1 VSFVVAGPVAVA
13 YHPAVA
19 GAEVVAEALA
29 ACAAEGDLRAW
40 LEPLHDGHDG
50 DLGIVDRLRG
60 AALLVCVGGDG
71 TVLRAAA
78 YAAQAG
84 VPVFGVR
91 MGRLGFLTETIEP
104 DALADLRRVLGGE
117 ARLERHAMLQARV
130 DYAAPMHALN
140 DVVIGRGTLGRTVS
154 ILASVDG
161 VLLAE
166 YRADALVI
174 ATATGSTGYALSV
187 GGPILPPTSPEIVVV
202 PVAPHLTRSNPLV
215 LPAGARLRLSVERG
229 EEALI
234 TADGVLQESPIES
247 GTVVEVTAS
256 ERCVDFVRLGAEN
269 QFYASLARRLGWLRP
284 DHVVEELEVPA
295 DESRQAGGKV
305 D

>member
-1 VSFVVAGPVAVA
+1 MTFTVDGPVAVA

-19 GAEVVAEALA
+19 GAEGVAQVLA
-29 ACAAEGDLRAW
+29 AVASQGQRRAW
-40 LEPLHDGHDG
+40 VEPMHDGRDG
-50 DLGIVDRLRG
+50 DAGITDRLRG
-60 AALLVCVGGDG
+60 ASLLVCVGGDG

-78 YAAQAG
+78 FAAVAG
-84 VPVFGVR
+84 VPIFGVR

-104 DALADLRRVLGGE
+104 DAVVDLQRVLDGE

-130 DYAAPMHALN
+130 DEAEPVHALN

-154 ILASVDG
+154 IGARVDG

-187 GGPILPPTSPEIVVV
+187 GGPILPPTSSEIVMV
-202 PVAPHLTRSNPLV
+202 PVAPHLTRANPLI
-215 LPAGARLRLSVERG
+215 LPAGARLRLSVQRG
-229 EEALI
+229 EEAVI
-234 TADGVLQESPIES
+234 TADGLLQWPVES

-256 ERCVDFVRLGAEN
+256 ARSVQFVRLGAEN

-284 DHVVEELEVPA
+284 DHVMEDPDGPA
-295 DESRQAGGKV
+295 G
-305 D
+305 

>member
-1 VSFVVAGPVAVA
+1 MNFAVAGPVAVA

-19 GAEVVAEALA
+19 GAEAVARRLEAV
-29 ACAAEGDLRAW
+29 AAEGGRRAW
-40 LEPLHDGHDG
+40 LEPLHLSGDTNDG
-50 DLGIVDRLRG
+50 DVVERLRG
-60 AALLVCVGGDG
+60 AALMVCVGGDG
-71 TVLRAAA
+71 TVLHAAA
-78 YAAQAG
+78 FAAQAG
-84 VPVFGVR
+84 VPMFGVR

-104 DALADLRRVLGGE
+104 DAPVDLRRVLAGE

-130 DYAAPMHALN
+130 DEAEPVHALN
-140 DVVIGRGTLGRTVS
+140 DVVIGRSTLGRTVS
-154 ILASVDG
+154 IGASIDG

-174 ATATGSTGYALSV
+174 ATATGSTGYSLSV
-187 GGPILPPTSPEIVVV
+187 GGPILPPTSSEIIVV
-202 PVAPHLTRSNPLV
+202 PVAPHLTRANPLV

-234 TADGVLQESPIES
+234 TADGLLQWPVES

-256 ERCVDFVRLGAEN
+256 PRSVEFVRLGAEN

-284 DHVVEELEVPA
+284 DHVVEDPA
-295 DESRQAGGKV
+295 APAV
-305 D
+305 

>member
-1 VSFVVAGPVAVA
+1 MTFAVDGPVAVA

-19 GAEVVAEALA
+19 GAEGVAQILA
-29 ACAAEGDLRAW
+29 AVAGKGARHAWVEPMHEGQ
-40 LEPLHDGHDG
+40 DG
-50 DLGIVDRLRG
+50 DPGIIDRMRG

-78 YAAQAG
+78 FAAVAG
-84 VPVFGVR
+84 VPIFGVR

-104 DALADLRRVLGGE
+104 DAVVDLRRVLDGE

-130 DYAAPMHALN
+130 DEAEPVHALN

-154 ILASVDG
+154 IGASVDG

-174 ATATGSTGYALSV
+174 ATATGSTGYSLSA
-187 GGPILPPTSPEIVVV
+187 GGPILPPTSSEMIVV
-202 PVAPHLTRSNPLV
+202 PVAPHLTRANPLV
-215 LPAGARLRLSVERG
+215 LPQSARLRLSVERG

-234 TADGVLQESPIES
+234 TADGLLQWPVES

-256 ERCVDFVRLGAEN
+256 PRSVEFVRLGAEN

-284 DHVVEELEVPA
+284 DHVMEEPDGPA
-295 DESRQAGGKV
+295 A
-305 D
+305 

>member
-1 VSFVVAGPVAVA
+1 MIFAVEGAVAVA
-13 YHPAVA
+13 YHPAIA
-19 GAEVVAEALA
+19 GAEGVAQALA
-29 ACAAEGDLRAW
+29 RIAGEGGRRAW
-40 LEPLHDGHDG
+40 VEVMHEGGDGE
-50 DLGIVDRLRG
+50 LGIIERLRG

-78 YAAQAG
+78 FAAQAG
-84 VPVFGVR
+84 VPIFGVR

-104 DALADLRRVLGGE
+104 DAVGDLRRVLGGG

-130 DYAAPMHALN
+130 DEAEPVHALN

-154 ILASVDG
+154 IGASVDG

-234 TADGVLQESPIES
+234 TADGLLQAPIES

-256 ERCVDFVRLGAEN
+256 PRSVEFVRLGAEN

-284 DHVVEELEVPA
+284 DHVMEDPDGPA
-295 DESRQAGGKV
+295 A
-305 D
+305 

>member
-1 VSFVVAGPVAVA
+1 MTFTVDGPVAVA

-19 GAEVVAEALA
+19 GAEAVAHGLVAVVREGGRHAWTEA
-29 ACAAEGDLRAW
+29 
-40 LEPLHDGHDG
+40 LHDGGGVTD
-50 DLGIVDRLRG
+50 VDVVERLRG

-78 YAAQAG
+78 FAAQAR

-104 DALADLRRVLGGE
+104 DAVADLRRVLSGE

-130 DYAAPMHALN
+130 DEAEPVHALN

-154 ILASVDG
+154 IGASVDG

-187 GGPILPPTSPEIVVV
+187 GGPILPPTSSEIIVV
-202 PVAPHLTRSNPLV
+202 PVAPHLTRANPLV
-215 LPAGARLRLSVERG
+215 LPEGARLRLSVERG
-229 EEALI
+229 EEARI
-234 TADGVLQESPIES
+234 TADGLLQWPVES

-256 ERCVDFVRLGAEN
+256 PRSVDFVRLGAEN

-284 DHVVEELEVPA
+284 DHVIEEPDGPA
-295 DESRQAGGKV
+295 A
-305 D
+305 